1 LADANLVPSVGSIG
15 ESYDALAETINGL
28 YKAEVYLAAAFAGKR
43 FGGRICNAPLGGLV
57 Q

>member
-28 YKAEVYLAAAFAGKR
+28 YKAEVHLAAAFAGKR
-43 FGGRICNAPLGGLV
+43 FGGRICNTPLGGLV